1 MDQTNH
7 IKSVYKDYIKGWG
20 MRTQIFE
27 DKRLNAT
34 TQQCVHHMKT
44 ILNLVHIDISKD
56 EAIYAPLICN
66 TCYSKLQHFVQNT
79 ATERSLSLH
88 CYAQLKTVIF
98 GASLIPCIPS
108 SECPLSAYT
117 FPLGKEEEGK
127 MLQIQGKTYQ

>member
-1 MDQTNH
+1 
-7 IKSVYKDYIKGWG
+7 

-34 TQQCVHHMKT
+34 TQQCVHRMKT

-56 EAIYAPLICN
+56 EAIYAPLI
-66 TCYSKLQHFVQNT
+66 CYSKLQHFVQNT

-108 SECPLSAYT
+108 SQCPLSTYT
-117 FPLGKEEEGK
+117 FPLGKEEECK

>member
-1 MDQTNH
+1 
-7 IKSVYKDYIKGWG
+7 

-66 TCYSKLQHFVQNT
+66 TCYSKLQHFVRNT

-108 SECPLSAYT
+108 SQCPLSAYT
-117 FPLGKEEEGK
+117 FPLRKEEECE
-127 MLQIQGKTYQ
+127 MLQIQVKHINKNAKS

>member
-1 MDQTNH
+1 
-7 IKSVYKDYIKGWG
+7 

-27 DKRLNAT
+27 DKRLNVT

-56 EAIYAPLICN
+56 ETIYAPLICN
-66 TCYSKLQHFVQNT
+66 TCYSKLQYFVRNT

-98 GASLIPCIPS
+98 GTSLIPCIPS
-108 SECPLSAYT
+108 SQCPLSLSIPFLWERTGNEKCYKYKVKCINKNAK
-117 FPLGKEEEGK
+117 L
-127 MLQIQGKTYQ
+127 